1 MQKKISNLIIVI
13 LIFPV
18 FSFAQD
24 VLGIKDAVNIAMKD
38 NHDIKIAKNNV
49 KIAENNAS
57 VMNSG
62 YLPTLS
68 SNGSVSKKKEDTFV
82 DLGGGATREVDGAKT
97 DAYSY
102 GISLNYRLF
111 DGLGRYYNYQ
121 KFQSSYS
128 LTELQARAVIENTL
142 MKLIVSYYDVAKLS
156 SKIENQKRTIE
167 ISNERMTRTESQ
179 FAYGQAT
186 KLDLLRAEV
195 DKNNDSINYM
205 NTYRELQI
213 AKRDFNVVLARDVRT
228 DFKADTVVLFGQDIL
243 EDTMMNLALEQNVD
257 YLIAMQNVGIAE
269 LDKKS
274 RRSGYMPKVDLNGGY
289 SGNSVKSTGGA
300 FLANE
305 AQGYNGGLSLSWN
318 IFDGGR
324 THVQVQNA
332 KIAEENAQE
341 QVYNQE
347 NNLMREVSN
356 AYVNYQNLLFIMQAE
371 LKNMQTNKLNF
382 SYSKDKF
389 DLGQINSIDYRKAQV
404 DLEGSINRYNDAKY
418 SAKVAELQLMKLAG
432 LFMQEVNN

>member
-1 MQKKISNLIIVI
+1 MQKKISNLIIAI

-18 FSFAQD
+18 FSFGQD
-24 VLGIKDAVNIAMKD
+24 VLGIKEAVNISMKD

-49 KIAENNAS
+49 RIAENNAS

-121 KFQSSYS
+121 KFQSTYS
-128 LTELQARAVIENTL
+128 LTELQGRAVIENTL

-228 DFKADTVVLFGQDIL
+228 DFRADTVVLFGQDIL

-274 RRSGYMPKVDLNGGY
+274 RRAGFMPKVDLNGGY
-289 SGNSVKSTGGA
+289 SGSSVKSTGGA

-318 IFDGGR
+318 IFDGGK
-324 THVQVQNA
+324 THIQVQNA
-332 KIAEENAQE
+332 KIVEENAQE
-341 QVYNQE
+341 QVYNQQ